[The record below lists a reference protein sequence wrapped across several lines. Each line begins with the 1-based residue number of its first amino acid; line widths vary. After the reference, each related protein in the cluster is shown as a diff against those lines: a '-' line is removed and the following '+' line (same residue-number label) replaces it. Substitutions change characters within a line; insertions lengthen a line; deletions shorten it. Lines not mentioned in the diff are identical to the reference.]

1 MALSFKV
8 DVDGVKIASVLNIRD
23 VLPAQQLIENKGN
36 FIQKIFF
43 RHTYTFEQM
52 LYLDNFSGW

>member
-36 FIQKIFF
+36 FIQKILF